1 MEQFG
6 RKLRGYDPAEV
17 TKFVDDVII
26 EVQNLNN
33 EISKRD
39 EKVSALEDELVRYQ
53 SIENTLNKA
62 LIAAQN
68 TADQIKSLARQEG
81 DLIIE
86 EARKSASRII
96 NEALLKAERLD
107 YESTLARKNISIFK
121 NRLRGVIEG
130 QIELIDEIDKIEL

>member
-39 EKVSALEDELVRYQ
+39 ERVSALEDELVRYQ

-81 DLIIE
+81 ELIIE
-86 EARKSASRII
+86 ESRKSASRII
-96 NEALLKAERLD
+96 NEALLKAEKLD
-107 YESTLARKNISIFK
+107 YESTLVRKNISIFK
-121 NRLRGVIEG
+121 NRLRSVIEG
-130 QIELIDEIDKIEL
+130 QLELIEEIDKIEL